1 MEEAICAPEI
11 EQSNGEEYITLET
24 VELADIMNFAGNDIE
39 TTDEETAGPSA
50 PCVPESPPAIP
61 IPPQRSA
68 PGPFSARRRTP
79 GRGRP
84 VETSDHLNVITHLG
98 RSYMLLKK
106 KKARQMSRHM
116 SQMQNLQL
124 QTVEKLDKLTDK
136 LDKLTDVWQETNIV
150 LREMLQAVLMQGRPT
165 TISAVQN
172 EEPALAVQTEE
183 PALAVQTEEPAL
195 AVQTE
200 EPALAVQT
208 EEPATA
214 VQTEEP
220 ARATVTNRVG
230 LRRGGRRVRPTRF
243 TDL

>member
-1 MEEAICAPEI
+1 MKQVFGPDVIEGIQGQNDTDLQVQQQIAQQQVIVDGHPASEVAEQAMEEVICAPEI

-24 VELADIMNFAGNDIE
+24 VELADIVNFAGNDIE
-39 TTDEETAGPSA
+39 TTDEETAGPSV
-50 PCVPESPPAIP
+50 PCLPESPPAIPIP

-124 QTVEKLDKLTDK
+124 QTVEKLDVAGNKKCFKGNVAGSTHAGK
-136 LDKLTDVWQETNIV
+136 AN
-150 LREMLQAVLMQGRPT
+150 
-165 TISAVQN
+165 N
-172 EEPALAVQTEE
+172 
-183 PALAVQTEEPAL
+183 
-195 AVQTE
+195 
-200 EPALAVQT
+200 
-208 EEPATA
+208 
-214 VQTEEP
+214 
-220 ARATVTNRVG
+220 N
-230 LRRGGRRVRPTRF
+230 F
-243 TDL
+243 CNF